1 MDAYYNISATSALI
15 YGLLTL
21 IVNIRVYTVIL
32 KNRKKKAFS
41 SSFFIVFIIANI
53 VLLFYLTIGLHIPIP
68 MSISLLFEV
77 SRYVTDFT
85 CLSPSWIL
93 LIICKALRMKVI
105 PIYFNTEIRSGGGF
119 TTKVFALNTI
129 TR

>member
-1 MDAYYNISATSALI
+1 MMMFLSQ
-15 YGLLTL
+15 LT
-21 IVNIRVYTVIL
+21 
-32 KNRKKKAFS
+32 FS
-41 SSFFIVFIIANI
+41 IIN
-53 VLLFYLTIGLHIPIP
+53 LLFYLTIGLHIPIP

-77 SRYVTDFT
+77 SRYVTDFI

-105 PIYFNTEIRSGGGF
+105 PIYCNMGLRSGDRVM
-119 TTKVFALNTI
+119 TKVSTLNTI